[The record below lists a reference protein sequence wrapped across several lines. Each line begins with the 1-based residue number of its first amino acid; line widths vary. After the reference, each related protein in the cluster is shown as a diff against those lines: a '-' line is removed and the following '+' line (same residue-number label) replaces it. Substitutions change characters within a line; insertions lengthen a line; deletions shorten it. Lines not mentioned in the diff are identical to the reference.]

1 MIDNKTKYRRLT
13 ICNKA
18 DSKYY
23 KVVLGTVI
31 QDMRYLQHARG
42 PTWITTT

>member
-1 MIDNKTKYRRLT
+1 MIDNITKYNRLT
-13 ICNKA
+13 ICVKA

-23 KVVLGTVI
+23 KVVLGTLI
-31 QDMRYLQHARG
+31 QTMRYLQHARG